1 MFGVDDAAIG
11 AVGEVVSEAASEV
24 ASNVY
29 SGVESVSE
37 SSLSEEFS
45 ADSFEFPSNS
55 FDISA
60 GETTDVDA
68 DSKILGTAAPAM
80 EAKEVGMLKS
90 EELHTLGMKDANLE
104 HNSIEEEFS
113 PEMFSDKIQDNK
125 SAQNIELG
133 TFSPD
138 NIELVDDNIPKTEID
153 NLEIQPSNTLNEVA
167 AEDNNTNPI
176 ENSKDVKGNTIDA
189 FENES
194 KNIES
199 SESAE
204 KDDSPRKIKTINDS
218 LEGQKHPDTGVPYER
233 KIVETDTG
241 EKVEGVFPQFE
252 SEFDVQL
259 PEELE
264 KATDKKQFD
273 ECNRQL
279 KEKCD
284 SDPSFKSKFTPD
296 QQADIDAGRTPDGY
310 TWHHNEEKGKM
321 QLVNSDTHWDT
332 RHTGGRNI
340 WGGGSDNRR

>member
-1 MFGVDDAAIG
+1 MFGVDDVAIG
-11 AVGEVVSEAASEV
+11 AVGEVVSETASEV
-24 ASNVY
+24 ASNAY
-29 SGVESVSE
+29 SGVENVSE

-68 DSKILGTAAPAM
+68 DSKILGTVSPAM
-80 EAKEVGMLKS
+80 EANEVGMLKS

-104 HNSIEEEFS
+104 HSSIEEEFS
-113 PEMFSDKIQDNK
+113 SEMFSDKIQDNK
-125 SAQNIELG
+125 SVQNIELG
-133 TFSPD
+133 TSSLD
-138 NIELVDDNIPKTEID
+138 NIEFTDENIPKTEIG
-153 NLEIQPSNTLNEVA
+153 NLEIQPSNTFNEVT
-167 AEDNNTNPI
+167 AENDNTNPI
-176 ENSKDVKGNTIDA
+176 ENSKDVNSNA
-189 FENES
+189 SAAVENES
-194 KNIES
+194 KNIASAEN
-199 SESAE
+199 AE

-233 KIVETDTG
+233 KVVETDTG
-241 EKVEGVFPQFE
+241 EKVEGVFPKFK

-273 ECNRQL
+273 ECNRRL

-284 SDPSFKSKFTPD
+284 SDPAFKSKFTPD
-296 QQADIDAGRTPDGY
+296 QQADIDAGRTPEGY

-321 QLVNSDTHWDT
+321 QLVDSDTHWDT